1 MKFLADMGISPRVVS
16 TLRERGHEAV
26 HLQEQG
32 LGTLP
37 DGDILAKARAE
48 GRVLLTHDLDFGEL
62 LAASGGEL
70 PSVIIFRLKDMRAEN
85 VNFIY
90 SVFLKSKPPRSK
102 RAWFVLCRNAKFA
115 FALCQFRLSI
125 VMSLRGA
132 LFSDEA
138 TC

>member
-16 TLRERGHEAV
+16 ALREGGHEAI

-32 LGTLP
+32 LGRLP

-62 LAASGGEL
+62 LAASGGLL

-85 VNFIY
+85 VNFH
-90 SVFLKSKPPRSK
+90 
-102 RAWFVLCRNAKFA
+102 
-115 FALCQFRLSI
+115 
-125 VMSLRGA
+125 
-132 LFSDEA
+132 LFSVLEKQSA
-138 TC
+138 ALEKGVVCSVSERKIRIRSLPL